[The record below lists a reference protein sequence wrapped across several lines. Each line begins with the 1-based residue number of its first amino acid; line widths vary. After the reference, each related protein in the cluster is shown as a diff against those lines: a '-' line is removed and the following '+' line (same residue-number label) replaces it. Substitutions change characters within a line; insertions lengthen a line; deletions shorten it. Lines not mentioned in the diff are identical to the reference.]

1 MSTRLA
7 ITGHRPARSAF
18 TLIEILVVLAIA
30 SIVTAISVG
39 GFKAMRDGN
48 QRTSCQTNLVQIYQA
63 CRMYAADEGG
73 KFPYYNFST
82 TNNCST
88 APRGTGLWMLYTFP
102 SSSNYNAIGNTDAP
116 IERYIRS
123 AKVLHC
129 PEDYA
134 ADHKQL
140 FLNSTNYNPDY
151 LSYQTCDDGVPT
163 YTSVRTTATSDSTWT
178 RQLLSLN
185 GSTPVPR
192 LPVAD
197 TVVTWCPWHRGQRKM
212 DNVLFYDGSVQILPV
227 ESSPQGNWQREP
239 KDPQ

>member
-1 MSTRLA
+1 MSTRHSA
-7 ITGHRPARSAF
+7 IPPRNAF

-48 QRTSCQTNLVQIYQA
+48 KRTSCQTNLVQIYQA

-73 KFPYYNFST
+73 RFPYYNFST
-82 TNNCST
+82 VNDCNS
-88 APRGTGLWMLYTFP
+88 AMRGTGLWMLYTFP
-102 SSSNYNAIGNTDAP
+102 SSANYNAIGDTDQP
-116 IERYIRS
+116 IERYVRN

-140 FLNSTNYNPDY
+140 YLNATTYNPDY
-151 LSYQTCDDGVPT
+151 LSYQTCDNGVPT
-163 YTSVRTTATSDSTWT
+163 YASVRTTNTSDTDWK
-178 RQLLSLN
+178 RQLLTFDGSSLK
-185 GSTPVPR
+185 SR
-192 LPVAD
+192 LPDASS
-197 TVVTWCPWHRGQRKM
+197 VVTWCPWHRGTRDF
-212 DNVLFYDGSVQILPV
+212 DNVLFYDGSVQILPRNQ
-227 ESSPQGNWQREP
+227 SSVTGWQRLP